1 MTKTREN
8 FDTKIVLCS
17 HHVLGAQSAIQRFS
31 GILNVEIP
39 RSVADDLRALAKSNG
54 KSSGKS
60 SGGGK

>member
-1 MTKTREN
+1 MKKHRES
-8 FDTKIVLCS
+8 FETQILLCS

-54 KSSGKS
+54 KSSGK
-60 SGGGK
+60 GGGAK